1 MIHSITL
8 RDDVTLPGTQ
18 KLGRYIGV
26 QHGVTFAQDA
36 LGVVITNG
44 GCSKLI
50 PWSNILCVDVLSK
63 PEPKKRGQGVAKTED
78 E

>member
-1 MIHSITL
+1 LIHSITL

-36 LGVVITNG
+36 LGVVITKG
-44 GCSKLI
+44 EA
-50 PWSNILCVDVLSK
+50 LSSS
-63 PEPKKRGQGVAKTED
+63 RGQTSFALTYCQSPNQRNVARA
-78 E
+78 